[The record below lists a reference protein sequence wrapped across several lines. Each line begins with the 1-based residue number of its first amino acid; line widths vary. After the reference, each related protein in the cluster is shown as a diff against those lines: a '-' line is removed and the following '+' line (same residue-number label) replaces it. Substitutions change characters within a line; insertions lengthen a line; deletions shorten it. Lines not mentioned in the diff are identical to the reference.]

1 MQLLKKTTEHYRALA
16 TNTQKPENSLHSVS
30 AVPEKVMPQTAQSI
44 IACETVNSYIPK
56 TNMQIDKDTFLNT
69 LLDGHRKFSE
79 RRKETTTGDEFDDK
93 NLETVCRILGRMI
106 AYELQTEE

>member
-1 MQLLKKTTEHYRALA
+1 MRQLEAKKA
-16 TNTQKPENSLHSVS
+16 TCQSMNEPIEQIGCPANLNNTIV
-30 AVPEKVMPQTAQSI
+30 QSDTSNI
-44 IACETVNSYIPK
+44 TISSISNEPINSYIPK

-106 AYELQTEE
+106 AYELQSEE